1 MRDSLPNIFTRQ
13 TTGNTKFD
21 LVLRNRE
28 LQQLEELLKQI
39 YTYSSGERKAWVQEN
54 GNFLSI
60 AFEQFISDA
69 SQTLQNMS
77 MDGETLSLSRDL
89 VMSLRETGELLDG
102 LVAKG
107 QRLRS

>member
-1 MRDSLPNIFTRQ
+1 MRT
-13 TTGNTKFD
+13 
-21 LVLRNRE
+21 RE
-28 LQQLEELLKQI
+28 LAQLETLLKQI
-39 YTYSSGERKAWVQEN
+39 YTYSSGERKAWVREN
-54 GNFLSI
+54 GDFLSL

-69 SQTLQNMS
+69 SQTLQDLS
-77 MDGETLSLSRDL
+77 LDDETLNLSRDL